1 MGSSTTHA
9 NYTFYYSALC
19 KHLIQLNGSIC
30 INYSAEGAAGLT
42 ESSRSLSH
50 NLVEMSSLTEANQ
63 QWSQPLMHDKQFTQ
77 KQPLAILFQPCI
89 IVSNRDLCHKQAF
102 CIHSGLSLCL
112 Y

>member
-63 QWSQPLMHDKQFTQ
+63 QCTQ